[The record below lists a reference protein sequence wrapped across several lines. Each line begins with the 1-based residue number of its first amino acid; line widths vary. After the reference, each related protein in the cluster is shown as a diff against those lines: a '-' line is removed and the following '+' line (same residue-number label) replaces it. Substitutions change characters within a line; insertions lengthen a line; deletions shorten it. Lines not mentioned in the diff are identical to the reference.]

1 MPTPP
6 SGDQEVLVDPVWSE
20 GPERRGYG
28 AGWGGH
34 GEGQRDRRLQGG
46 APPPMRRRGGGG
58 DDRQQAGCR
67 GQTAGLC
74 PARPPRP
81 RTPALLSSAS
91 AAPRARPGEAMGAHG
106 GPCPELWPPVVWVF
120 HAEQKISVFLRH
132 DPPPPPSLAGPAVSA
147 WCRRSPAEIGS
158 RATPVLSSP
167 SRRSAPVWRGRRESE
182 SVSCLTLAL
191 LSRGQ
196 RGPA

>member
-1 MPTPP
+1 M
-6 SGDQEVLVDPVWSE
+6 DPVWSE
-20 GPERRGYG
+20 GPERWGYG

-46 APPPMRRRGGGG
+46 APPPMRRRGGSG

-91 AAPRARPGEAMGAHG
+91 AAPRARPREAMGAHG

-132 DPPPPPSLAGPAVSA
+132 DPPPPPSLAGLAVSA
-147 WCRRSPAEIGS
+147 WCRRSPAETGS
-158 RATPVLSSP
+158 RAAPVLSSP

-191 LSRGQ
+191 LSRGR